1 MARKLKSSNTV
12 SATATLNLHTAEALF
27 YVNEA
32 LYEATQEVV
41 GFDAVATA
49 KELCPVLPKATSE
62 RTPGELRDSI
72 DARVYRDKKGV
83 RARMT
88 THSGYGGFVEKGT
101 TKMTREPYLWPGFE
115 SNIGKLPQA
124 VKERLTEFVSPDKI
138 K

>member
-41 GFDAVATA
+41 GFEAVATA
-49 KELCPVLPKATSE
+49 KELCPVLPKPTSE
-62 RTPGELRDSI
+62 RIPGELRDSI
-72 DARVYRDKKGV
+72 DAKVRRDKKGV

-88 THSGYGGFVEKGT
+88 TATGYGGYVEQGT
-101 TKMTREPYLWPGFE
+101 KNMTREPYLWPAFE
-115 SNIGKLPQA
+115 SNIGKLPAA
-124 VKERLTEFVSPDKI
+124 VKERLTEFVTPDKI